1 MNVSLLLLN
10 GVNWLSMEYSVH
22 IRMNERL
29 FLRDPEGSQL
39 GRRIVRQGIL
49 LFDEIGFEDATFR
62 KLADRMG
69 TKEASIYRYFENK
82 HRLLVYLVA
91 WYWQW
96 LDFQLVYQTNN
107 LIDPREKLDRFLRLL
122 LLLNLDNTLN
132 DDIDI
137 RALHN
142 IVVHEASKAYL
153 TRHVTED
160 NRQQLFK
167 PYKDLCQRIANIVV
181 DYRPNYP
188 YAHSRVSSLIET
200 AHYQTFFMQNLPSL
214 TDFGP
219 EKPGDPQSLNK
230 LLDFMRHL
238 LFSSLDAAESVA
250 RRNNA

>member
-1 MNVSLLLLN
+1 
-10 GVNWLSMEYSVH
+10 MEYSVH
-22 IRMNERL
+22 VRMNERL
-29 FLRDPEGSQL
+29 FLRDPEGSEL

-96 LDFQLVYQTNN
+96 LDFQLVFRTNN
-107 LIDPREKLDRFLRLL
+107 LADPHEKLERLLHLL
-122 LLLNLDNTLN
+122 LLTDLENPLT
-132 DDIDI
+132 DDIDL

-142 IVVHEASKAYL
+142 IVICEASKAYL

-167 PYKDLCQRIANIVV
+167 PYKDLVGRIAGIILEL
-181 DYRPNYP
+181 RPGYP
-188 YAHSRVSSLIET
+188 YARSRASSLIET
-200 AHYQTFFMQNLPSL
+200 IHHQAFFMENLPSL
-214 TDFGP
+214 TDFGQP
-219 EKPGDPQSLNK
+219 KDQSK
-230 LLDFMRHL
+230 LLAFVRHL
-238 LFSSLDAAESVA
+238 LFSSLAMPILD
-250 RRNNA
+250 